1 MTASRLCLRANR
13 PLALVVGL
21 LLAIPAFAQQDF
33 GQPTPSQPN
42 AAPQQPPYNA
52 PPPNQPYDTNA
63 PQGQPFPN
71 APPSASGQPDG
82 VGGYGASG
90 QSPAGRATGELQDF
104 GVPPQS
110 QLHAG
115 AMHGPTPTRI
125 PGGQVIT
132 TQQLAAM
139 MQQGQ
144 GQPDSAL
151 LFHVLGSPPMIPGA
165 IQAAP
170 ASAPGSFSD
179 QTQQEFGQFLQQT
192 TQGNRARP
200 LVFYCQSTQCWMS
213 YNAALRAI
221 NMGFT
226 RVLWYRGGIEAWQ
239 QSGQSMPAVAGGY
252 GQ

>member
-1 MTASRLCLRANR
+1 MTTARRCIRAI
-13 PLALVVGL
+13 PSLALA
-21 LLAIPAFAQQDF
+21 LASLVPIPGFAQQDF
-33 GQPTPSQPN
+33 GQSQPSQPYV
-42 AAPQQPPYNA
+42 ARPQPNDNA
-52 PPPNQPYDTNA
+52 PPPNQTYPTT
-63 PQGQPFPN
+63 PQGQPFGN
-71 APPSASGQPDG
+71 VPPPVTGQPYG
-82 VGGYGASG
+82 SGGYGSG
-90 QSPAGRATGELQDF
+90 GQGSSGELQDF
-104 GVPPQS
+104 GVPPQA

-115 AMHGPTPTRI
+115 AMHGPTPTSI

-132 TQQLAAM
+132 TPQLTAL
-139 MQQGQ
+139 MQQAQ
-144 GQPDSAL
+144 GQPNGAL

-170 ASAPGSFSD
+170 ASAPGTFSD

-200 LVFYCQSTQCWMS
+200 LVFYCQSTHCWMS

-226 RVLWYRGGIEAWQ
+226 QVLWYRGGIEAWQ
-239 QSGQSMPAVAGGY
+239 QSGQSLPGNQGGY